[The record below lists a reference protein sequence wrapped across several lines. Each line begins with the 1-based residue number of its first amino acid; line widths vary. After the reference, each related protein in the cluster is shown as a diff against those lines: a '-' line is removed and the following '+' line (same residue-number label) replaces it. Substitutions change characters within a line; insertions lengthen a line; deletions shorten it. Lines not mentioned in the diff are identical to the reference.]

1 MYTLLIAD
9 DEAMIREGLKHL
21 LDWNA
26 LGFALCGE
34 ASTGKQ
40 TYQQMM
46 ALAPDVVL
54 LDIRMPEMTG
64 LEVIRLARENGFAG
78 KVIIL
83 SGYSDF
89 KLAQQAIRYGV
100 SNYLTKP
107 IDEEELSE
115 QLAAI
120 RRELDQACM
129 AQASAKA
136 CLSKAREGALLD
148 LISGQPS
155 LSPHAFDALELS
167 GGVYQVAVCL
177 RDECAH
183 AGKLSQL
190 LRISPDDMDCLCVNT
205 ETVLL
210 LRGNHAVKCLEE
222 YALREQYPPDTPFL
236 AYGGRVHTPAAIRFS
251 YEQACAL
258 LGRRFFCPPEQK
270 IIGYAELPRLDRME
284 KIDGAA
290 LLRDHADRLLSCI
303 QTFNRSM
310 IADTLASLEERLRYS
325 GNTITDVQLILTDLF
340 LLIKDRL
347 IHLYPGVSLPL
358 QSNSEII
365 RCIGQTSHLTDII
378 RFFSEQF
385 ERMMEAL
392 GSSSRSSV
400 LDDVLRYIRRNFR
413 SNLTLETIAPLFGY
427 NSSYL
432 GKLLSRHVGESF
444 NAYLDRLRIEEA
456 KKLLTETD
464 MKVYAI
470 AEKIGYSNVDYF
482 HVKFRKYLCQSPAE
496 YRRAHKATA
505 GGS

>member
-9 DEAMIREGLKHL
+9 DETIIREGLKQL

-26 LGFALCGE
+26 LGFSLCGE

-40 TYQQMM
+40 TYHQMM
-46 ALAPDVVL
+46 ALRPDVVL

-64 LEVIRLARENGFAG
+64 LEVIRLARENGFSG

-107 IDEEELSE
+107 IDEEELSA
-115 QLAAI
+115 QLDSI
-120 RRELDQACM
+120 REELDSASM

-136 CLSKAREGALLD
+136 YLSKAREGALLD
-148 LISGQPS
+148 LFSGQSS
-155 LSPHAFDALELS
+155 LSARTFEELELS
-167 GGVYQVAVCL
+167 GSVYQVAVCAK
-177 RDECAH
+177 DECAH
-183 AGKLSQL
+183 AGKLCEL
-190 LRISPDDMDCLCVNT
+190 LHLSPEDMDCLCVST
-205 ETVLL
+205 ETVML
-210 LRGNHAVKCLEE
+210 LRGSDAVRKLED
-222 YALREQYPPDTPFL
+222 YARRGQYPPDAPFV

-251 YEQACAL
+251 YEQACSL
-258 LGRRFFCPPEQK
+258 LKRRFFCPPQQK
-270 IIGYAELPRLDRME
+270 MIGYEELPRLERME
-284 KIDGAA
+284 KINGAE
-290 LLRDHADRLLSCI
+290 LLQDHADRLLSYI

-310 IADTLASLEERLRYS
+310 IADTLASLEEKLRDS
-325 GNTITDVQLILTDLF
+325 NSSIADAQLLLTDLF
-340 LLIKDRL
+340 LLIKDKL

-358 QSNSEII
+358 RSNSEII
-365 RCIGQTSHLTDII
+365 RQIGKMHRLTDII
-378 RFFSEQF
+378 CFFSEQF
-385 ERMMEAL
+385 ERIMDAL

-432 GKLLSRHVGESF
+432 GKLLSKHVGESF

-456 KKLLTETD
+456 KRLLTETD

-470 AEKIGYSNVDYF
+470 AERLGYSNVDYF
-482 HVKFRKYLCQSPAE
+482 HVKFKKYLCQSPAE
-496 YRRAHKATA
+496 YRKAHKTTA
-505 GGS
+505 GG